1 MRDQSAG
8 HSWLFSGGDQ
18 APADQAGAPLPPDD
32 IEVLQQIGCGAGEF
46 MSDLNAF
53 YPSLLTL
60 TATRRKAMAEYE
72 VLTDDAFVIADRYG
86 NQTLFVRLS
95 EGSAKTPVYYWSAER
110 PRKTKQAFKSVWEFI
125 KDELKGFEYACG
137 R

>member
-1 MRDQSAG
+1 MRDQSPDIRGCSAAEIKRLQTKAG
-8 HSWLFSGGDQ
+8 T
-18 APADQAGAPLPPDD
+18 PLPPD
-32 IEVLQQIGCGAGEF
+32 
-46 MSDLNAF
+46 
-53 YPSLLTL
+53 
-60 TATRRKAMAEYE
+60 
-72 VLTDDAFVIADRYG
+72 
-86 NQTLFVRLS
+86 QTLFVRLS